1 MSNNKEYSKEDL
13 VTLFKWFN
21 EIQWRGGKGDPIKA
35 LFCKC
40 DYKALV
46 DQALKETKLD
56 EKNDLE
62 V

>member
-1 MSNNKEYSKEDL
+1 
-13 VTLFKWFN
+13 V
-21 EIQWRGGKGDPIKA
+21 RGGKGDPIKA

-46 DQALKETKLD
+46 DQALKETKLN
-56 EKNDLE
+56 EKNELE